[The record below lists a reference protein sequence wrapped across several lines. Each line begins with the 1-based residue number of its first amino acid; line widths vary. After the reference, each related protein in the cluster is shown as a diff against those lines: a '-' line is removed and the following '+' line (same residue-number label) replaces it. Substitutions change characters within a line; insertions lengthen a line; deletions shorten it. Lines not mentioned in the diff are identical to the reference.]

1 MKLALL
7 ALVAVLTGCATT
19 RPEIVEV
26 KVAVPMPCQIAEPER
41 PSMPTESLSLD
52 APVDVQARHLRAE
65 IDVRTGYE
73 DKLVTALRGCRAA
86 VQ

>member
-1 MKLALL
+1 MKLVLL
-7 ALVAVLTGCATT
+7 ALVAALTGCATT

-52 APVDVQARHLRAE
+52 APVDVMLRHFRAE
-65 IDVRTGYE
+65 VSVREGYE
-73 DKLVTALRGCRAA
+73 DKLVTALRGCLRLP
-86 VQ
+86 